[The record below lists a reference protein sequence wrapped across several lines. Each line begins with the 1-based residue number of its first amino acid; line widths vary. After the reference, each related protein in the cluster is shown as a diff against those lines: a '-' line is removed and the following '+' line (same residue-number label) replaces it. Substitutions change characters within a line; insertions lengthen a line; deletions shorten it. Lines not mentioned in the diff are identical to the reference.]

1 MKAWVRSVKQIHI
14 GLLLFTISMVNIQ
27 DGLSGNIERLMKV
40 ADDEV

>member
-1 MKAWVRSVKQIHI
+1 MKAWVRSVKQIHM
-14 GLLLFTISMVNIQ
+14 GLLFLTNMVNIQ

>member
-1 MKAWVRSVKQIHI
+1 MKALVRSVKQIYI
-14 GLLLFTISMVNIQ
+14 GLLLFTNMVNIQ

>member
-1 MKAWVRSVKQIHI
+1 MGEVCQANSYTNI
-14 GLLLFTISMVNIQ
+14 VNIQ